1 MKVNIRRLAELTGYS
16 PTTISNALNRK
27 KGVNEQTAAFILQ
40 TAQGQGYVNKSDIT
54 KIKLIMYKENGFIVE
69 DTPFFSS
76 VIDGFEKEC
85 RWCGLEMA
93 MCYLDHRKK
102 DYENE
107 LKSLLTDTTAGV
119 VLLGT
124 EISDEEI
131 RRFGML
137 KAPFLTLEYWAHDMS
152 YNGVFI
158 NNADS
163 AGLAA
168 EYLIQKGHRKIGYIA
183 GDFRI
188 NAFRERR
195 AGLEKG
201 LGKHG
206 LCLQEKY
213 VVMLRPTM
221 EDSYREMMEYLKG
234 NPSLPT
240 AYFADND
247 MLALGAMKALQEYGI
262 EVPEKV
268 SMIGFDDL
276 PFCEIS
282 SPRLTSLRVP
292 KQEMGQEAA
301 RRMIEMIR
309 TGSRTRAKIQ
319 ICTELIERDSVK
331 ELIPRA

>member
-1 MKVNIRRLAELTGYS
+1 MSIRRLAELTGYS
-16 PTTISNALNRK
+16 PTTISNALNHK
-27 KGVNEQTAAFILQ
+27 KGVNKQTAAFILQ
-40 TAQGQGYVNKSDIT
+40 TARDQGYVNQSDIT
-54 KIKLIMYKENGFIVE
+54 KIKLIMYKESGLIVE
-69 DTPFFSS
+69 DTPFFSL

-85 RWCGLEMA
+85 RWCGLEMS
-93 MCYLDHRKK
+93 MCYLDHRQKG
-102 DYENE
+102 YENE
-107 LKSLLTDTTAGV
+107 LKSLLMDTTAGV
-119 VLLGT
+119 VLLGS

-131 RRFGML
+131 RQFNRL
-137 KAPFLTLEYWAHDMS
+137 KAPFLTLEYWANDMS
-152 YNGVFI
+152 YDGVFI

-163 AGLAA
+163 ASLAA

-195 AGLEKG
+195 DGLENG
-201 LGKHG
+201 LKKHG
-206 LCLQEKY
+206 LSLEERY
-213 VVMLRPTM
+213 VVILPPTM
-221 EDSYREMMEYLKG
+221 EDSYKGMMEYLKSG
-234 NPSLPT
+234 PSLPT

-247 MLALGAMKALQEYGI
+247 MLALGAMKALQERGI
-262 EVPEKV
+262 QVPEEV

-309 TGSRTRAKIQ
+309 TSSRTKAKIQ
-319 ICTELIERDSVK
+319 ICTALIERDSVK
-331 ELIPRA
+331 ELILRA